1 MFSSLSEKLENVF
14 NTLRSR
20 GSLSEKDVDDS
31 LVEIRNALLEADVAL
46 SVVKEFTTNVKQ
58 KSLGMKVLKS
68 LNPGQMVIKFVHEE
82 LINILG
88 KHEPLNLKF
97 SPPVIIVLVGL
108 QGSGKTTS
116 AVKLGKL
123 LKEDYKKRPLLVS
136 VDIYRPAAIE
146 QLHTLATKLGI
157 SVFPSNS
164 EEQPKDIA
172 IRARKHAE
180 SAGYDIL
187 IIDTAG
193 RLQIDTSLMNELID
207 IVEEIEPHEVL
218 LVADSMTGQEAA
230 KVAKAFNDSLEIDG
244 LILTKLDGDSRG
256 GAALSMRSIT
266 QKPIKFIGTGEKAEA
281 LEVFQPERM
290 ASRILGMGDMLTL
303 IEKASKQVTEEDA
316 KSLKKKFKK
325 NEFSLEDF
333 YSQLQNI
340 KKMGSIGSLMQMIPG
355 AGKMAQQIDN
365 EKADKEMSRV
375 EAIILSMTKE
385 ERVNSEIING
395 SRRKRIA
402 AGSGT
407 SVEDVNKLIQ
417 QFDMMKKMMKK
428 MSKLG
433 PNMLKGLGGGGMN
446 MGNLSSMMG
455 NLGKFK

>member
-20 GSLSEKDVDDS
+20 GSLSEKDVDES

-316 KSLKKKFKK
+316 KNLKKKFKR
-325 NEFSLEDF
+325 NEFSFEDF

>member
-1 MFSSLSEKLENVF
+1 MFSTLGEKFENIF
-14 NTLRSR
+14 SALRSR
-20 GSLSEKDVDDS
+20 GSLTEKDIDEALS
-31 LVEIRNALLEADVAL
+31 EIRTALLEADVAL
-46 SVVKEFTTNVKQ
+46 SVVKEFCANIKQ

-82 LINILG
+82 LVRVLG
-88 KHEPLNLKF
+88 THEPLNIRF
-97 SPPVIIVLVGL
+97 SPPVIIILVGL

-123 LKEDYKKRPLLVS
+123 LKDDFKKRPLLVS

-146 QLHTLATKLGI
+146 QLHTLASKLDI
-157 SVFPSNS
+157 SVFPSNTQ
-164 EEQPKDIA
+164 EQPKDIA
-172 IRARKHAE
+172 IRARKHAQ
-180 SAGYDIL
+180 SAGYDVL

-193 RLQIDTSLMNELID
+193 RLQIDASLMNELID

-266 QKPIKFIGTGEKAEA
+266 EKPIKFIGTGEKADA

-290 ASRILGMGDMLTL
+290 ASRILGMGDILTL

-325 NEFSLEDF
+325 NEFTFDDF
-333 YSQLQNI
+333 YAQLQNI
-340 KKMGSIGSLMQMIPG
+340 KKMGSIGSLIQMIPG
-355 AGKMAQQIDN
+355 ANKLAQDIDN

-385 ERVNSEIING
+385 ERLNGDILNG
-395 SRRKRIA
+395 SRKKRIA
-402 AGSGT
+402 QGSGT
-407 SVEDVNKLIQ
+407 SVEEVNKLIQ
-417 QFDMMKKMMKK
+417 QFDMMKKMMKN

-433 PNMLKGLGGGGMN
+433 PSMLKN
-446 MGNLSSMMG
+446 MGAGMGNISSMMG
-455 NLGKFK
+455 GLNKFR